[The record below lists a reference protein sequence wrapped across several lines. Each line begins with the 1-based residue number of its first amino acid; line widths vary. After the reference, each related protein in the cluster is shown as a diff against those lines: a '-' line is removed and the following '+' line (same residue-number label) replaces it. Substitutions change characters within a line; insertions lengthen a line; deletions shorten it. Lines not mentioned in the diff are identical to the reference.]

1 MIYTSRYSNPELK
14 TGNYTVVGI
23 TRGAPKFPL
32 RYTLAGNIM
41 EIAPPGYLFNEYN
54 RERFTPPY
62 FQHMDRVGTA
72 RIAQILQHYEDMGKP
87 VVLCCYEDVRKP
99 GEWCH
104 RLVFAEWWLQ
114 RTGEM
119 IEELPDP
126 SPNKWAKQPE
136 PQIAQK
142 VEHLTL
148 NQGVARFNPCSAD
161 QP

>member
-1 MIYTSRYSNPELK
+1 
-14 TGNYTVVGI
+14 
-23 TRGAPKFPL
+23 
-32 RYTLAGNIM
+32 
-41 EIAPPGYLFNEYN
+41 
-54 RERFTPPY
+54 
-62 FQHMDRVGTA
+62 MDRVGTA

-136 PQIAQK
+136 PLKA
-142 VEHLTL
+142 VEPDAV
-148 NQGVARFNPCSAD
+148 QMKMW
-161 QP
+161 